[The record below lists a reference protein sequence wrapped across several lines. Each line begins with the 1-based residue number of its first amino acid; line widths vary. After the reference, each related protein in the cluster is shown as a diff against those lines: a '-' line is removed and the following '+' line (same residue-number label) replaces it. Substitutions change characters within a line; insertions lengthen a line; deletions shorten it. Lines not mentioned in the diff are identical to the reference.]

1 MIVPKRDAKCYGAV
15 HIDNYLTF
23 TGFCKKVYS
32 DEAQNVDVFLDGL
45 KIATIVADKKIPK
58 IEQIYDIEGH
68 GFEFDLPEKYF
79 EKSHL
84 LEFKASSGE
93 ELVNSK
99 IQTIDKNHPKFNEM
113 AFLNS
118 LKNPIDDKFK
128 TIYTPNTIG
137 FLATDINLND
147 QSFMN
152 FINNLRIRFPSAKL
166 IGLRYESFEGLD
178 SDIQIESVSNMAD
191 LVAKCS
197 IFISNRYKN
206 YSPNIL
212 LIEKNLAKSDFV
224 NIIVFDERLS
234 TMNLESFDN
243 LVKSSVYDPICDD
256 YLELGL
262 SQNYNRS
269 MIKTMYKEILCINEN
284 LDFEEIYI
292 PQYYGDLIEGVL
304 NSKDIKFTL
313 NKIWKLYVENVLS

>member
-1 MIVPKRDAKCYGAV
+1 
-15 HIDNYLTF
+15 
-23 TGFCKKVYS
+23 
-32 DEAQNVDVFLDGL
+32 
-45 KIATIVADKKIPK
+45 
-58 IEQIYDIEGH
+58 
-68 GFEFDLPEKYF
+68 
-79 EKSHL
+79 
-84 LEFKASSGE
+84 
-93 ELVNSK
+93 
-99 IQTIDKNHPKFNEM
+99 
-113 AFLNS
+113 
-118 LKNPIDDKFK
+118 
-128 TIYTPNTIG
+128 
-137 FLATDINLND
+137 
-147 QSFMN
+147 
-152 FINNLRIRFPSAKL
+152 
-166 IGLRYESFEGLD
+166 
-178 SDIQIESVSNMAD
+178 MAD

-243 LVKSSVYDPICDD
+243 LVKSSTYDPICDD
-256 YLELGL
+256 YLKLGL

-284 LDFEEIYI
+284 LNFEEIHI

-304 NSKDIKFTL
+304 NSMDIKFTL